1 MNILKLAAGIMYVL
15 STLRSPASAAIPP
28 TDPPSNAPTIS
39 QVPSTSPTMSRAP
52 VVAPV
57 APVPAPVAPVPA
69 PVVAPASAPTPAPL
83 GLYEFILSIA
93 GIVASIF
100 LGLVDL
106 LQGLFG
112 GNGGKKDP
120 KGPKKAD
127 GDSLAD
133 RFLYGW

>member
-52 VVAPV
+52 VV
-57 APVPAPVAPVPA
+57 APVAPVPA